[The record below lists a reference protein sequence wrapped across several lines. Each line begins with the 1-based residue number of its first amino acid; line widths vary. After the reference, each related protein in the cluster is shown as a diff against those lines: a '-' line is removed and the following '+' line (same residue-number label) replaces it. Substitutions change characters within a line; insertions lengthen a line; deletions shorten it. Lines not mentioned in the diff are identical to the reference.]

1 MARRR
6 TLRCARIALL
16 CALTLGVGAAIAD
29 AAKPRKTIARELT
42 RLYVGGQIDQATYDA
57 DRAIHT
63 GVKRTIRRLTGTRKA
78 ELAGVVE
85 TVGRIA
91 ARGDMRASRLYP
103 LFLTLQRNL
112 EWWSSQPLLAAG
124 QRITFPGSELVWQYV
139 PGQGLQLHP
148 LANFGKLN
156 AYAKGARRNNARN
169 GLLLDEL
176 MSIAVPR
183 GGGLAWE
190 YYFTFDGGRPPW
202 VSGLAQGTGLQAI
215 ARSAKKLQRMPELLP
230 RIRDGL
236 KLFEQSPPTGVR
248 VETQD
253 GAHYVQYSFWPGL
266 RIINGFVQ
274 SLVGLYDV
282 AQITGDKRAAKL
294 FADGDRAARAEVP
307 QFDTGAWS
315 LYSRDAITR
324 ESDLHYH
331 TLLRDFL
338 TSLCDRTDTDV
349 YCTAESHFT
358 GYLTTPPHLR
368 LRTTRVRGGATRT
381 LRFSLSKISRASV
394 RVTAPSGRTVLA
406 VAAGVVGRGTRSV
419 AWRVPRRAGY
429 YTVRIDATDLAGNPA
444 SIEGPVQV
452 LKPKRRKRAAG

>member
-1 MARRR
+1 
-6 TLRCARIALL
+6 
-16 CALTLGVGAAIAD
+16 
-29 AAKPRKTIARELT
+29 
-42 RLYVGGQIDQATYDA
+42 
-57 DRAIHT
+57 
-63 GVKRTIRRLTGTRKA
+63 
-78 ELAGVVE
+78 
-85 TVGRIA
+85 
-91 ARGDMRASRLYP
+91 
-103 LFLTLQRNL
+103 
-112 EWWSSQPLLAAG
+112 
-124 QRITFPGSELVWQYV
+124 
-139 PGQGLQLHP
+139 
-148 LANFGKLN
+148 
-156 AYAKGARRNNARN
+156 
-169 GLLLDEL
+169 
-176 MSIAVPR
+176 
-183 GGGLAWE
+183 
-190 YYFTFDGGRPPW
+190 
-202 VSGLAQGTGLQAI
+202 
-215 ARSAKKLQRMPELLP
+215 RMPELLP

-282 AQITGDKRAAKL
+282 AQITGDARAARL
-294 FADGDRAARAEVP
+294 FAEGDRAARAELP
-307 QFDTGAWS
+307 RFDTGAWS

-358 GYLTTPPHLR
+358 GYLTTPPELA
-368 LRTTRVRGGATRT
+368 LRTTRLRGGATRT

-429 YTVRIDATDLAGNPA
+429 YTVRIDATDLAGNA
-444 SIEGPVQV
+444 ARFEGPVEV

>member
-16 CALTLGVGAAIAD
+16 CTLTLGVGAAIAD

-42 RLYVGGQIDQATYDA
+42 RLYVGGQIDQATYDG

-156 AYAKGARRNNARN
+156 AYAKGSRRNNARN
-169 GLLLDEL
+169 AVLLDEL
-176 MSIAVPR
+176 MALAVPR

-202 VSGLAQGTGLQAI
+202 VSSLSQGTGLQAI
-215 ARSAKKLQRMPELLP
+215 AQSARKLGRMDELLP
-230 RIRDGL
+230 AIQRGL
-236 KLFEQSPPTGVR
+236 TLFEQRPPTGVR
-248 VETQD
+248 VASAG
-253 GAHYVQYSFWPGL
+253 GAHYAQYSFWPEL
-266 RIINGFVQ
+266 RIANGFVQ

-282 AQITGDKRAAKL
+282 AQITGDPRAARL
-294 FADGDRAARAEVP
+294 FADGDRAARVELP
-307 QFDTGAWS
+307 RFDTGAWS

-358 GYLTTPPHLR
+358 GYLTTPPELA
-368 LRTTRVRGGATRT
+368 LRTTRLRGGATRT
-381 LRFSLSKISRASV
+381 
-394 RVTAPSGRTVLA
+394 
-406 VAAGVVGRGTRSV
+406 
-419 AWRVPRRAGY
+419 
-429 YTVRIDATDLAGNPA
+429 
-444 SIEGPVQV
+444 
-452 LKPKRRKRAAG
+452 